1 MPEGRPKTASD
12 IVQNMD
18 KTRTQALLEILES
31 GQGLH
36 YLDMTWYLRDG
47 DLATTVAFKD
57 PEKGFWDYKYVFP
70 GLTFSFFIRMAQD
83 IDDKQ
88 IEEGLNAIALSKLDT
103 PKTQRS

>member
-12 IVQNMD
+12 VVQNMD

-36 YLDMTWYLRDG
+36 YLDVTWYLRDG
-47 DLATTVAFKD
+47 DLATRVLAYDKINGWHTKF
-57 PEKGFWDYKYVFP
+57 FYP
-70 GLTFSFFIRMAQD
+70 GVTFSFFIRMAQD
-83 IDDKQ
+83 IDDEQ
-88 IEEGLNAIALSKLDT
+88 LHMGLNTIALNKLNT